1 MRPWTKA
8 MAVRLENTG
17 WFPEVDMV
25 RDSMKEVRETQLREA
40 LDSDLGLGN
49 SGASFQ
55 TGGYR

>member
-1 MRPWTKA
+1 

-25 RDSMKEVRETQLREA
+25 RDSMKGVREKQLREA